1 MFLAF
6 MALLLFCGGAGVLVW
21 LGLRRLGNH
30 MRENPEAAKLVAEH
44 VLAPMLWGKEKD
56 KPEKPEKKTV

>member
-6 MALLLFCGGAGVLVW
+6 VVLLLFCGAAGALVW
-21 LGLRRLGNH
+21 LGLRRIGNH

-44 VLAPMLWGKEKD
+44 VLTPIL
-56 KPEKPEKKTV
+56 